1 VITESIDLFASLPRL
16 LPDVTIRVARIEYPQ
31 FPDVASLYWRASRD
45 DQRLTLTIDE
55 IPVETFMEL
64 RSDGIFSLSLKAGQ
78 AQRDDIVLAL
88 DFDRAPQG
96 YLAEGTVDIHLPSW
110 VGALRRTDLLPVEVQ
125 HVGGHFHG
133 PLKLEI
139 ETDDTQQIALT
150 ADLSA
155 ENGDLLYV
163 SEGLELRTDGA
174 SEYRLSLAYPSL
186 AWTLVSE
193 PFSLAIVA
201 AGIGNIAAQIKDLD
215 CESGIQCEMTAS
227 ASMKQLRTDET
238 RVKQLK
244 IAAKVQ
250 ASIDDSWS
258 ANGSLTALSAI
269 EITSPDFSVASV
281 ELRDKKALRV
291 EMDADGAIISA
302 DSASFAIKSMQAGPD
317 LHLSAPLTLRKLRA
331 ESNGT
336 RLKTSFEI
344 PAEATDLS
352 WQQSN
357 FVAPAVQGTL
367 ELRGDSGTA
376 DVRLA
381 DAAGAIAAT
390 LKLAFGPSRMTAEL
404 TDARLDF
411 GQAALSGRVKKWPF
425 AWDLVAGQIEARGT
439 FESSGTAGQQVSHGE
454 FSVDYTDLAG
464 SYNEMGAT
472 GVSGKADIK
481 LDQTGTIKMGPAE
494 VRAALID
501 IGVPIENLSAVL
513 AWNSAEN
520 IALVDRLQ
528 LSVLGGTATA
538 EPFRYDL
545 GRESAELTLVVNS
558 VQLGLI
564 AEMAE
569 FDDIAVSG
577 AVSGTI
583 PISVAGTAVTISGGS
598 LASEQPGGVIRYHAG
613 ADSTDSSGLGVAT
626 RALSNMQYETLTSK
640 VSYTNDGDLV
650 LNMRLKGINPDYDP
664 LQPVILNLNLEN
676 NIPQLLRSLQATR
689 DIEEIIESQS
699 AK

>member
-1 VITESIDLFASLPRL
+1 
-16 LPDVTIRVARIEYPQ
+16 
-31 FPDVASLYWRASRD
+31 
-45 DQRLTLTIDE
+45 
-55 IPVETFMEL
+55 
-64 RSDGIFSLSLKAGQ
+64 
-78 AQRDDIVLAL
+78 
-88 DFDRAPQG
+88 
-96 YLAEGTVDIHLPSW
+96 
-110 VGALRRTDLLPVEVQ
+110 
-125 HVGGHFHG
+125 
-133 PLKLEI
+133 
-139 ETDDTQQIALT
+139 
-150 ADLSA
+150 
-155 ENGDLLYV
+155 
-163 SEGLELRTDGA
+163 
-174 SEYRLSLAYPSL
+174 
-186 AWTLVSE
+186 
-193 PFSLAIVA
+193 
-201 AGIGNIAAQIKDLD
+201 
-215 CESGIQCEMTAS
+215 
-227 ASMKQLRTDET
+227 
-238 RVKQLK
+238 
-244 IAAKVQ
+244 
-250 ASIDDSWS
+250 
-258 ANGSLTALSAI
+258 
-269 EITSPDFSVASV
+269 
-281 ELRDKKALRV
+281 
-291 EMDADGAIISA
+291 
-302 DSASFAIKSMQAGPD
+302 
-317 LHLSAPLTLRKLRA
+317 
-331 ESNGT
+331 
-336 RLKTSFEI
+336 
-344 PAEATDLS
+344 
-352 WQQSN
+352 
-357 FVAPAVQGTL
+357 
-367 ELRGDSGTA
+367 
-376 DVRLA
+376 
-381 DAAGAIAAT
+381 
-390 LKLAFGPSRMTAEL
+390 
-404 TDARLDF
+404 
-411 GQAALSGRVKKWPF
+411 
-425 AWDLVAGQIEARGT
+425 
-439 FESSGTAGQQVSHGE
+439 
-454 FSVDYTDLAG
+454 
-464 SYNEMGAT
+464 
-472 GVSGKADIK
+472 
-481 LDQTGTIKMGPAE
+481 MGPAE